1 MYDIQQ
7 IPTEHK
13 IQSRKWR
20 TGGGSKRAKK
30 KKRILTM
37 KSRRFPSSV
46 SGDFLKTD
54 YENEGEG

>member
-30 KKRILTM
+30 KNLNDE
-37 KSRRFPSSV
+37 KSPFSV
-46 SGDFLKTD
+46 FRQWWFLKTD